1 MFLYRHPIYIVI
13 SNSPSVH
20 CSGPF
25 SASIQSRSRC
35 CNAESWLYDWY
46 YKMKRAKMMRLIHFF
61 PSFSFSLVLSPS
73 PLFDFMPLYPAVS
86 LRSGLNF
93 FANSCSFANS
103 YLNGTLSRQQ
113 INAYTCKYKD
123 SSSLANTNTHT
134 HTQRL
139 SLRTLNLSTRTH
151 KLFPPTH
158 RLICTTFPPTSTYT
172 HSQRRAVFLTP
183 YESLSPL
190 LQTRPAAQCD
200 RHTAAPQP
208 GPADASPRSLHS
220 HLHRLCKLQSQAH

>member
-1 MFLYRHPIYIVI
+1 M
-13 SNSPSVH
+13 H

-134 HTQRL
+134 QRL
-139 SLRTLNLSTRTH
+139 SLRTLNLSTHTQ
-151 KLFPPTH
+151 
-158 RLICTTFPPTSTYT
+158 TFPSHT
-172 HSQRRAVFLTP
+172 
-183 YESLSPL
+183 
-190 LQTRPAAQCD
+190 QT
-200 RHTAAPQP
+200 
-208 GPADASPRSLHS
+208 
-220 HLHRLCKLQSQAH
+220 HLHDLSSHIYIHTFPETCSLFNTV

>member
-1 MFLYRHPIYIVI
+1 M
-13 SNSPSVH
+13 
-20 CSGPF
+20 
-25 SASIQSRSRC
+25 
-35 CNAESWLYDWY
+35 
-46 YKMKRAKMMRLIHFF
+46 FF

-73 PLFDFMPLYPAVS
+73 PLFDFMPLYPAMS
-86 LRSGLNF
+86 LCSGLNF

-113 INAYTCKYKD
+113 TNAYTCKYKD

-134 HTQRL
+134 TTFPAHTEPEHAHTNF
-139 SLRTLNLSTRTH
+139 SL
-151 KLFPPTH
+151 PH

-190 LQTRPAAQCD
+190 LQTRPAAQRD

-208 GPADASPRSLHS
+208 GPADASPRGLHS